1 MVITEKIME
10 NLDTIF
16 DGARKASSSLSVLS
30 ATKKNELLSEIA
42 NMLSADSDAIL
53 SANSR
58 DIDNAR
64 KAGLSDAMIERLT
77 LTKARL
83 EGICGGI
90 SKVIALDDPIG
101 KGTVSV
107 RPNGLEIKKV
117 CVPLGV
123 VGIIYESRP
132 NVTADAAALCLKSGN
147 ACILRGGKEA
157 INSNIA
163 IMNAV
168 RKALVNC
175 KLSPYCVTV
184 LEDTTRQSS
193 AALMTANGKIDV
205 LIPRGGKGL
214 IDSVVQNA
222 TVPVIETGAGNC
234 HVYVDSS
241 ADLDMANEIIF
252 NARVQRPSVCNSAE
266 KLLVAEDIAPTFLPM
281 MAKRMEENG
290 VELRGCEKT
299 LEILSHITKATEE
312 DFYTEYNDYIL
323 TVKVVENVTQAI
335 DHINAHSTHHSEAIV
350 TSSMENARIFT
361 DCIDSAAVYV
371 NASTRFTDGEEF
383 GLGAE
388 IGISTQKLHARGPMG
403 LEALTTVKYVV
414 TGSGHIRS

>member
-1 MVITEKIME
+1 ME
-10 NLDTIF
+10 NLDIIF
-16 DGARKASSSLSVLS
+16 EEARKASSNLAALS
-30 ATKKNELLSEIA
+30 ATRKNQLLSEISK
-42 NMLSADSDAIL
+42 MLTEDADIIL
-53 SANSR
+53 AENGK
-58 DIDNAR
+58 DIQNAR
-64 KAGLSDAMIERLT
+64 DNGLSEAMIERLT

-83 EGICGGI
+83 DGICTGI
-90 SKVIALDDPIG
+90 GKVAALDDPIG

-132 NVTADAAALCLKSGN
+132 NVTADAAVLCLKSGN

-157 INSNIA
+157 ICSNIA
-163 IMNAV
+163 IMKAI
-168 RKALVNC
+168 RKALVNF

-184 LEDTTRQSS
+184 IEDTTRQSS
-193 AALMTANGKIDV
+193 AALMKANGKIDV

-222 TVPVIETGAGNC
+222 SVPVIETGAGNC

-241 ADLDMANEIIF
+241 ADLNMANEIIF
-252 NARVQRPSVCNSAE
+252 NARAQRPSVCNSAE
-266 KLLVAEDIAPTFLPM
+266 NLLVARDAAKAFLPI
-281 MAKRMEENG
+281 MEKKMKEKN

-299 LEILSHITKATEE
+299 LEILPHIAKADEE

-323 TVKVVENVTQAI
+323 AVKIVEDVNEAI
-335 DHINAHSTHHSEAIV
+335 EHINRHSTHHSEAIV
-350 TSSMENARIFT
+350 TSSMENAKLFT
-361 DCIDSAAVYV
+361 DSIDSAAVYV

-414 TGSGHIRS
+414 TGNGQIRG

>member
-1 MVITEKIME
+1 ME
-10 NLDTIF
+10 ALELIF
-16 DGARKASSSLSVLS
+16 NEARKASQALALLSS
-30 ATKKNELLSEIA
+30 TKKNELLCDMAQCLKS
-42 NMLSADSDAIL
+42 DSTQIL
-53 SANSR
+53 SANAI
-58 DIDNAR
+58 DIQNAR
-64 KAGLSDAMIERLT
+64 TAGLSDAMIERLT
-77 LTKARL
+77 LTEARL
-83 EGICGGI
+83 DGICGGI
-90 SKVIALDDPIG
+90 GKVISLDDPIG
-101 KGTVSV
+101 KGTVGV

-132 NVTADAAALCLKSGN
+132 NVTADAASLCLKSGN

-157 INSNIA
+157 VNSNIA
-163 IMNAV
+163 IMNSI
-168 RKALVNC
+168 RKALT
-175 KLSPYCVTV
+175 KHSLSPYCVTV
-184 LEDTTRQSS
+184 LEDTTRESS
-193 AALMTANGKIDV
+193 KALMTANGKIDV

-214 IDSVVQNA
+214 IDSVVHNA

-241 ADLDMANEIIF
+241 ADLNMANEIIF

-266 KLLVAEDIAPTFLPM
+266 NLLVAEDIAKEFLPL
-281 MAKRMEENG
+281 MAKTMQEKN

-299 LEILSHITKATEE
+299 LEILPHITKATEE

-323 TVKVVENVTQAI
+323 AVKVVKNVRQAI
-335 DHINAHSTHHSEAIV
+335 EHINTHSTHHSEAIV
-350 TSSMENARIFT
+350 TSDMENAKLFT
-361 DCIDSAAVYV
+361 DSIDSAAVYV

-403 LEALTTVKYVV
+403 LEALTTTKYVV
-414 TGSGHIRS
+414 TGNGQIRG

>member
-1 MVITEKIME
+1 ME

-16 DGARKASSSLSVLS
+16 TQARKASLSLSLLS
-30 ATKKNELLSEIA
+30 SSKKNELLSRVAVCLIEDCEQILKA
-42 NMLSADSDAIL
+42 NLI
-53 SANSR
+53 
-58 DIDNAR
+58 DIQNA
-64 KAGLSDAMIERLT
+64 KNAGLSDAMIERLT
-77 LTKARL
+77 LTKARI

-90 SKVIALDDPIG
+90 KKVCALEDPVG
-101 KGTVSV
+101 KYSASV

-132 NVTADAAALCLKSGN
+132 NVTADAACLCLKSGN
-147 ACILRGGKEA
+147 ACILKGGKEA

-163 IMNAV
+163 IMNSI
-168 RKALVNC
+168 RKALSFLE
-175 KLSPYCVTV
+175 LSPYCVTV
-184 LEDTTRQSS
+184 LSDTTRESS
-193 AALMTANGKIDV
+193 RALMTANGKIDV

-241 ADLDMANEIIF
+241 AEVHMAAEIIF
-252 NARVQRPSVCNSAE
+252 NARAQRPSVCNSAE
-266 KLLVAEDIAPTFLPM
+266 NLLVARDIAEKFLPIM
-281 MAKRMEENG
+281 QQKMKEKN
-290 VELRGCEKT
+290 VELRGCEQT
-299 LEILSHITKATEE
+299 LRILPNITRATED

-323 TVKVVENVTQAI
+323 SIKVVENVHEAI
-335 DHINAHSTHHSEAIV
+335 EHINSHSTHHSEAIV
-350 TSSMENARIFT
+350 TQSTENANLFT
-361 DCIDSAAVYV
+361 CSIDSAAVYV

-403 LEALTTVKYVV
+403 LEALTTTKYVV
-414 TGSGHIRS
+414 TGNGQIRE

>member
-1 MVITEKIME
+1 ME
-10 NLDTIF
+10 ALELIF
-16 DGARKASSSLSVLS
+16 NEARKASQALALLSS
-30 ATKKNELLSEIA
+30 TQKNELLCDIA
-42 NMLSADSDAIL
+42 QCFTDDSAEIL
-53 SANSR
+53 SANAL
-58 DIDNAR
+58 DIQNA
-64 KAGLSDAMIERLT
+64 KEAGLSEAMTERLT
-77 LTKARL
+77 LTESRINS
-83 EGICGGI
+83 ICGGI
-90 SKVIALDDPIG
+90 KKVVALDDPIG
-101 KGTVSV
+101 KGTVGV

-132 NVTADAAALCLKSGN
+132 NVTADAASLCLKSGN

-163 IMNAV
+163 IMNSI
-168 RKALVNC
+168 RKALT
-175 KLSPYCVTV
+175 KHSLSPYCVTV
-184 LEDTTRQSS
+184 LEDTTRESS
-193 AALMTANGKIDV
+193 KALMTANGKIDV

-241 ADLDMANEIIF
+241 ADLNMANEIIF

-266 KLLVAEDIAPTFLPM
+266 NLLVAEDIAKDFLPM
-281 MAKRMEENG
+281 MEQKMKEKN

-299 LEILSHITKATEE
+299 LAILPNITKATEE

-323 TVKVVENVTQAI
+323 AVKVVKNVRQAI
-335 DHINAHSTHHSEAIV
+335 EHINAHSTRHSEAIV
-350 TSSMENARIFT
+350 TSNMENAKLFT
-361 DCIDSAAVYV
+361 DTIDSAAVYV

-403 LEALTTVKYVV
+403 LEALTTTKYVV
-414 TGSGHIRS
+414 MGNGQIRG

>member
-1 MVITEKIME
+1 ME
-10 NLDTIF
+10 ALELIF
-16 DGARKASSSLSVLS
+16 NEARKASQALALLSS
-30 ATKKNELLSEIA
+30 TKKNELLCDMAQCLKS
-42 NMLSADSDAIL
+42 DSTQIL
-53 SANSR
+53 SANAI
-58 DIDNAR
+58 DIQNAR
-64 KAGLSDAMIERLT
+64 TAGLSDAMIERLT
-77 LTKARL
+77 LTEARL
-83 EGICGGI
+83 DGICGGI
-90 SKVIALDDPIG
+90 GKVISLDDPIG
-101 KGTVSV
+101 KGTVGV

-132 NVTADAAALCLKSGN
+132 NVTADAASLCLKSGN

-157 INSNIA
+157 VNSNIA
-163 IMNAV
+163 IMNSI
-168 RKALVNC
+168 RKALT
-175 KLSPYCVTV
+175 KHGLSPYCVTV
-184 LEDTTRQSS
+184 LEDTTRESS
-193 AALMTANGKIDV
+193 KALMTANGKIDV

-214 IDSVVQNA
+214 IDSVVHNA

-241 ADLDMANEIIF
+241 ADLNMANEIIF

-266 KLLVAEDIAPTFLPM
+266 NLLVAEDIAKEFLPL
-281 MAKRMEENG
+281 MAKTMQEKN

-299 LEILSHITKATEE
+299 LEILPHITKATEE

-323 TVKVVENVTQAI
+323 AVKVVENVRQAI
-335 DHINAHSTHHSEAIV
+335 EHINTHSTHHSEAIV
-350 TSSMENARIFT
+350 TSDMENAKLFT
-361 DCIDSAAVYV
+361 DSIDSAAVYV

-403 LEALTTVKYVV
+403 LEALTTTKYVV
-414 TGSGHIRS
+414 TGNGQIRG